1 MILVMDI
8 KRLVIQIC
16 RRIGFYPSP
25 LIDRADLETFNS
37 LLRPVLNGHE
47 LIRIGSDNDG
57 GYLVP
62 DDLAG
67 INKCISPGVSDNM
80 SFEIDIWNK
89 FKIKS
94 YMYDGSCEAP
104 SEITSNQKFY
114 KLFVGSV
121 DKPNYISMSQIIND
135 HVINKNDDLLG
146 QIDIEEGEYE
156 FIKFASNADLSRFR
170 ILIIEFHDLERW
182 LQSRFF
188 QETIQPI
195 FEKLN
200 LFFDLVHNHRNT
212 ACGEFTYK
220 GAQFSRVVELTFHR
234 KDRAKSYDG
243 FATLPHPLDRDN
255 F

>member
-1 MILVMDI
+1 MLVVMDA
-8 KRLVIQIC
+8 KRLVISIC

-25 LIDRADLETFNS
+25 LINRVDLETLKS
-37 LLRPVLNGHE
+37 LMRPVLNGHK

-67 INKCISPGVSDNM
+67 INECISPGVSDNM
-80 SFEIDIWNK
+80 SFETEIWNK

-94 YMYDGSCEAP
+94 LMYDGSCEAP
-104 SEITSNQKFY
+104 PSITPNQKFY

-121 DKPNYISMSQIIND
+121 DKPNYISMSKIIKE
-135 HVINKNDDLLG
+135 HVSNKNADLLG
-146 QIDIEEGEYE
+146 QIDIDEGEYE
-156 FIKFASNADLSRFR
+156 FLKFASNTDLSRFR
-170 ILIIEFHDLERW
+170 ILIIEFHSLERW
-182 LQSRFF
+182 LQSTFF
-188 QETIQPI
+188 HETVLPI

-200 LFFDLVHNHRNT
+200 LFFDLVHNHQNT
-212 ACGEFTYK
+212 ACGDFTYK
-220 GAQFSRVVELTFHR
+220 GARIPKVIELTFHR
-234 KDRAKSYDG
+234 KDRAESYGG